1 MDRTTDVR
9 KPTALTKVAGTAATV
24 PRVATREGG
33 GGGGEAQGPTVR
45 RCPDGSPAVVEV
57 DLPSWVTEGPGAWRE
72 TMRTGS
78 HGLTDKVNAYFF
90 LYHLYLAKLVRR
102 KLSCGVTNRHIKM
115 LEVGLGCH
123 PSGGMLQGKPG
134 GSALGF
140 RYLFD
145 LLQHTGLTFEL
156 HTMEYDAACAHQFAI
171 DHPGVT
177 HIHTGDASSVDDLH
191 RVVQDSGGEPFDI
204 ILDDASHINWHM
216 IKTME
221 TLLPQHLKKGGVYF
235 VEDMGASCQDWSAN
249 IGVGKGERTGGT
261 PDCMTTHDGKDTIFA
276 VLVRYAKNLMQGR
289 GGGALHKDVFHIDFH
304 GPVVIL
310 EKALYLN
317 TDDK

>member
-1 MDRTTDVR
+1 MVRPSTKRNTTRLNSPAKWSSVLLVWCFSHSQLLIGFCAGVLFTCLVTNTSPLFLVDETTTSLLRAPLPPSTGEPPPMDRTTDVR
-9 KPTALTKVAGTAATV
+9 KSTALTKVAGTAATV
-24 PRVATREGG
+24 PRVVTREGG

-204 ILDDASHINWHM
+204 ILD
-216 IKTME
+216 
-221 TLLPQHLKKGGVYF
+221 VRR
-235 VEDMGASCQDWSAN
+235 
-249 IGVGKGERTGGT
+249 VGSR
-261 PDCMTTHDGKDTIFA
+261 C
-276 VLVRYAKNLMQGR
+276 
-289 GGGALHKDVFHIDFH
+289 IDR
-304 GPVVIL
+304 
-310 EKALYLN
+310 
-317 TDDK
+317 